1 MDNNHRLYAMP
12 FSKIYQLYI
21 AKATRKGRTSEE
33 VDHVIYWLTG
43 YDKAQLEA
51 LIHSGITMRDFFEH
65 APLINPLAHLIRG
78 TICGVKIEE
87 IDDPL
92 MKNIRYLD
100 KLVDE
105 LAKGRPLNKI
115 LR

>member
-1 MDNNHRLYAMP
+1 MNNNQRLYQMS
-12 FSKIYQLYI
+12 FSKIYDLYI
-21 AKATRKGRTSEE
+21 AKAARKGRINEE
-33 VDHVIYWLTG
+33 VNRVIYWLTG
-43 YDKAQLEA
+43 FDKAQLA
-51 LIHSGITMRDFFEH
+51 RLISNGTSMRAFFEQ
-65 APLINPLAHLIRG
+65 APLINPLADLITG

-105 LAKGRPLNKI
+105 LAKGKQLNKI

>member
-1 MDNNHRLYAMP
+1 MNNNHRLYAMP
-12 FSKIYQLYI
+12 FSKIYDLYI

-33 VDHVIYWLTG
+33 VDHMIYWLTG
-43 YDKAQLEA
+43 YDKVQLET
-51 LIHSGITMRDFFEH
+51 LISNGTSMRAFFDQ
-65 APLINPLAHLIRG
+65 APLINPLAHQITG

-105 LAKGRPLNKI
+105 LAKGKPLDKI